1 MATASV
7 APEPSARPLRGAR
20 WYVCG
25 LLFFVTA
32 INYVDRVSLGAM
44 NERVLKPALGWDDAE
59 FAWINFSF
67 ALSYGIMFAFA
78 GRVLD
83 RIGVRAGLALGVLV
97 WSLAA
102 MGHALAGSVLGFVI
116 ARFLLGLGE
125 ATNFPAAIKAV
136 AEWFPRRE
144 RSFATGIFNTG
155 TNIGAMLQGAIAAMA
170 VAYGWQSAFLFIG
183 ALGFLWLVPWLR
195 FYHPP
200 ESHPRLSADEL
211 ALIRS
216 DPEPPAATLSIP
228 WPSILR
234 YREAW
239 AFCVGKLLTDPVW
252 WFYLTWL
259 PSYLSRTRSVSL
271 AQAAWALAAVY
282 LCADAGSILGGWLPG
297 YLQRRGWDPSKARL
311 TTMLIFASLMPLSI
325 LVLAADSLAGAVACI
340 SVATTCHQA
349 WSANMFTVAS
359 DAFPKR
365 AVGSIVGFGA
375 MAGAVGGMFMQLIA
389 GGTLQWLGSFTPLFV
404 VAGILHPLSWLAIR
418 LLTGREIQQV
428 DLGRGLRTAF
438 SAPLLVGGALL
449 AVAGSAGAWLAWRNW
464 DAIVAAT
471 NRSPATAALGVAGPS
486 LVALLGLALAFAS
499 RAQRPVAVS

>member
-1 MATASV
+1 MASVAV
-7 APEPSARPLRGAR
+7 APEPASRPLRGAR

-25 LLFFVTA
+25 LLFLVTA

-97 WSLAA
+97 WSVAA

-155 TNIGAMLQGAIAAMA
+155 TNVGAMLQGAIAAMA
-170 VAYGWQSAFLFIG
+170 VHFGWQSAFILIG

-195 FYHPP
+195 FYRSP
-200 ESHPRLSADEL
+200 EDHPRLSAEEL
-211 ALIRS
+211 SLIRS
-216 DPEPPAATLSIP
+216 EPEPPAAALAIP

-239 AFCVGKLLTDPVW
+239 AFCIGKLLTDPVW

-259 PSYLSRTRSVSL
+259 PSYLSRSRNVSL
-271 AQAAWALAAVY
+271 AQAAGALAVVY

-311 TTMLIFASLMPLSI
+311 TTMLVFAGLMPLSI
-325 LVLAADSLAGAVACI
+325 LVISADSLAGAVACI

-404 VAGILHPLSWLAIR
+404 VAGVLHPLSWLIIR
-418 LLTGREIQQV
+418 ALTGREIRQV

-438 SAPLLVGGALL
+438 SAPLLWGGSLL
-449 AVAGSAGAWLAWRNW
+449 AVAGATGAWLAWRNW

-486 LVALLGLALAFAS
+486 LVALLGLALAYAS
-499 RAQRPVAVS
+499 RTQRPVAAS